1 MEKGVEEGLEKGL
14 EEGLEKGLE
23 EGPEEGV
30 EASCFHLG
38 RAGGSQVAGQTVR
51 RRTRTGVVAA
61 LLATAGTVVLLTSV
75 YMVIL
80 GLASQLGKVNIY

>member
-1 MEKGVEEGLEKGL
+1 MKKDM

-23 EGPEEGV
+23 EGPEEGL
-30 EASCFHLG
+30 EASCFHPG

-51 RRTRTGVVAA
+51 RGARTGMLAA
-61 LLATAGTVVLLTSV
+61 SLATAGTVVLLTSV
-75 YMVIL
+75 YMVMW